1 MGLVGDAGSM
11 ANMAAKF
18 GALSLVNT
26 GGLKPESLVVPP
38 SVPAPS
44 TSKTVSG
51 RKDYVCP
58 MVSRVGLAAVQAQTT
73 SKAPK
78 HTVAA
83 PKRKKQI
90 LPVQIVNKTKHS
102 LPKPPA
108 RAPRQK
114 TVKYPS
120 QPLLVSSPGP
130 QDPNQ
135 YLCL

>member
-1 MGLVGDAGSM
+1 MGDAGSM

-83 PKRKKQI
+83 PIRKK
-90 LPVQIVNKTKHS
+90 
-102 LPKPPA
+102 
-108 RAPRQK
+108 
-114 TVKYPS
+114 
-120 QPLLVSSPGP
+120 
-130 QDPNQ
+130 
-135 YLCL
+135 